1 MKTLGIFRN
10 NPSTVAR
17 WQTKRRTERSNH
29 AIAAQFPPRMHS
41 QSIRVPTGNWQNLVM
56 AVRIR
61 SQATL

>member
-41 QSIRVPTGNWQNLVM
+41 QSIRVSTG
-56 AVRIR
+56 
-61 SQATL
+61 